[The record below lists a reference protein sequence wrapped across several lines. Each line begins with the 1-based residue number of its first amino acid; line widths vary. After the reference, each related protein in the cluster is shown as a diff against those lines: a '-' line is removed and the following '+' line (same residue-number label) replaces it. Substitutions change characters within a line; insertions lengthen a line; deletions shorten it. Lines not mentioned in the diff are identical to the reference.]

1 MILAQRSQVRQASV
15 DRADQHAYL
24 ANVWY
29 QPNEGPTSGSLLRCS
44 LASAVCQRSETAF
57 ECLVSAADQ
66 QGWGKQHQ
74 HQGTRAQGLQGTP
87 RGMCC
92 TASVLQIRLRV
103 VCSQHINAPDGVQL
117 SSCWCPCSAPPR
129 VFCNDT
135 CAFTDRDAFNCGA
148 CGMVNGYRGMLKH
161 SILFAIISIGLFR
174 CLCLINRML

>member
-1 MILAQRSQVRQASV
+1 MNAAHSLRAAVMILAQRSQVRQASV

-74 HQGTRAQGLQGTP
+74 HQGTRAHRACKEPPGACAAP
-87 RGMCC
+87 RLSYKSDYVIGQCC
-92 TASVLQIRLRV
+92 IQ
-103 VCSQHINAPDGVQL
+103 NMQL
-117 SSCWCPCSAPPR
+117 CVPCSCKRFPKWLFGTSHLIQHGDQQQIA
-129 VFCNDT
+129 
-135 CAFTDRDAFNCGA
+135 A
-148 CGMVNGYRGMLKH
+148 VN
-161 SILFAIISIGLFR
+161 ID
-174 CLCLINRML
+174 